1 MELSDY
7 AIGDPVLFRQGAG
20 WQKGEVLRTSKE
32 HLVIKWQQGS
42 NQKFTT
48 TYDNRNVKPTGTTTG
63 SKQGGSDQADS
74 PLPGSK
80 GKQQGF
86 WPGL

>member
-48 TYDNRNVKPTGTTTG
+48 IYDNRNVRPKGNTTRG
-63 SKQGGSDQADS
+63 KQGSSDATAS
-74 PLPGSK
+74 SLPRTEGE
-80 GKQQGF
+80 QQGL

>member
-1 MELSDY
+1 MELGDY

-48 TYDNRNVKPTGTTTG
+48 TYDNRNVKPKGNTTG
-63 SKQGGSDQADS
+63 FKQGSSDQAAPS
-74 PLPGSK
+74 LPGAE
-80 GKQQGF
+80 GEQQGF
-86 WPGL
+86 WSGL

>member
-7 AIGDPVLFRQGAG
+7 AIGDLVLFRQGAG
-20 WQKGEVLRTSKE
+20 WQKGEVLKTSKE

-48 TYDNRNVKPTGTTTG
+48 IYDNRNVNLKRSTTRG
-63 SKQGGSDQADS
+63 KQGGSDQAAS
-74 PLPGSK
+74 PLPRNEGA
-80 GKQQGF
+80 QQSL